1 MNAQEMLLSVV
12 APVYNEAES
21 IREFYTRLRAVLNG
35 TGMRSEILFVDDGS
49 RDGSLVL
56 LKAIQK
62 NDLEVKV
69 LELSRNFGH
78 QIAVKAGIDHA
89 QGDAVVVIDTDLQD
103 PPETLLPMLAKWRE
117 GFDVVYAVRAKREG
131 EGFFKRS
138 TAALYYRLMKKIAH
152 IDLPLDTGDFRLISR
167 PVADALRQIQEK
179 NPYIRGL
186 VSWVGFKQTGI
197 PVERQARFAGETKYT
212 LRKMMKLAWNG
223 ITHFSFLPLQL
234 STFVGL
240 ITALVAFL
248 WMMQA
253 LYVGL
258 VLHIAVPGW
267 TSLILA
273 VLFLGSVQLITLGIM
288 GSYLARCFEET
299 RSRPLYILKK

>member
-1 MNAQEMLLSVV
+1 MLLSVV